1 MKKFKFFTRLLCVVL
16 VFVLMASFS
25 LHLNALPV
33 LESTDS
39 ISFFDS
45 ETASILINLYADS
58 DTNFSISNTRPLKD
72 SDGDNAYTVVELSPY
87 GYAIFNNSNTLLVE
101 ACFQEGVTSPIPM
114 NNNVNYYYVGPSSFA
129 IKQGVNFVSAD
140 DGTLISTQ
148 SIQAVSEFEER
159 ISVIN
164 AQQLN
169 ANSLQPQVAVPPIS
183 QPITKSVAPSYF
195 SNLNAFGDNILGTC
209 TVISAAMLF
218 GYYEHNIHNGYI
230 ADNYTTSASYMSSAG
245 TTEAFHQLLCDYV
258 YTDQE
263 PGGIDP
269 NRATLRLN
277 AYLQSRSLPVS
288 FEYVYPG
295 TVRNTQIKV
304 VELINN
310 NHPAT
315 AGFYEELGGD
325 MNHSVLV
332 YGYSYIPATTIRAT
346 TDEINYDTLL
356 FRVHYGWLNEL
367 DKRDVLLSSSWFKRC
382 GYIIDCTETGTHY
395 NAVDDYTGNNYHSGQ
410 YHYFEIRTACC
421 SCGRA
426 DSYDWEMRL
435 CNGQYDLEIN

>member
-101 ACFQEGVTSPIPM
+101 ACFQEDVTPPIPM

-129 IKQGVNFVSAD
+129 IKQGVNFVSIE

-148 SIQAVSEFEER
+148 SIQAVTEFEER

-169 ANSLQPQVAVPPIS
+169 ANSLQPQVAGTPIV
-183 QPITKSVAPSYF
+183 QEVTNSVAPSYF
-195 SNLNAFGDNILGTC
+195 SNLNAFGNNQNGTC
-209 TVISAAMLF
+209 TVIAASILF
-218 GYYEHNIHNGYI
+218 GYYDHNVHDAYI
-230 ADNYTTSASYMSSAG
+230 DDDYTTPTSSTSSAG
-245 TTEAFHQLLCDYV
+245 TTEVFYQLLCNYV
-258 YTDQE
+258 YGDSPQ
-263 PGGIDP
+263 GGIYIHNAAP
-269 NRATLRLN
+269 GLN
-277 AYLQSRSLPVS
+277 DYLDSRSLPIS
-288 FEYVYPG
+288 FLFTSINVD
-295 TVRNTQIKV
+295 TTQTKV
-304 VELINN
+304 IELIDN
-310 NHPAT
+310 NHPCIASFGT
-315 AGFYEELGGD
+315 NYGGD
-325 MNHSVLV
+325 INHSVLV
-332 YGYSYIPATTIRAT
+332 YGYRYYNSPSINLNNTTVAAV
-346 TDEINYDTLL
+346 NYENLMY
-356 FRVHYGWLNEL
+356 RVHYG
-367 DKRDVLLSSSWFKRC
+367 
-382 GYIIDCTETGTHY
+382 
-395 NAVDDYTGNNYHSGQ
+395 
-410 YHYFEIRTACC
+410 
-421 SCGRA
+421 
-426 DSYDWEMRL
+426 
-435 CNGQYDLEIN
+435 